1 MKESM
6 LKQSYDDWVALLMRT
21 NNEDMLAN
29 SYDVWVE
36 AFHTGSILTKTKCV
50 QAIVTELQL
59 GMSEDFDDDA
69 SINVT
74 EVKQLQASMLK
85 KVVDTINAQQA

>member
-1 MKESM
+1 M
-6 LKQSYDDWVALLMRT
+6 
-21 NNEDMLAN
+21 
-29 SYDVWVE
+29 
-36 AFHTGSILTKTKCV
+36 LTKTKCV

-69 SINVT
+69 SMNVT

-85 KVVDTINAQQA
+85 KVVEIINAQQT